1 MTKIGLAL
9 SLFLAA
15 CANSPPERAYY
26 LLRAD
31 VPEQPAA
38 AAPRSSIGMGRV
50 LVAPYLDRTGIM
62 VQIDEHRIRE
72 ARFHLWAEPLDEGI
86 WYYLHEQVSSRLD
99 SALATGPSAD
109 SWRYRVDISVEEF
122 HGTLNGAARLAAR
135 WSLRDVSNGAV
146 IETRSFARER
156 PQVGDGYT
164 ALVDTQT
171 ALLDELAETIARSL
185 RTLDPGT

>member
-1 MTKIGLAL
+1 MTRIGLAL

-15 CANSPPERAYY
+15 CASTPPERAYY
-26 LLRAD
+26 LLRSE
-31 VPEQPAA
+31 VTEEPAA
-38 AAPRSSIGMGRV
+38 AAPGAAIGMGRV

-62 VQIDEHRIRE
+62 VQVDEHRIRE

-86 WYYLHEQVSSRLD
+86 WYYLHEQISSRLD

-122 HGTLNGAARLAAR
+122 HGTLDGASRLTVR
-135 WSLRDVSNGAV
+135 WSLRDISDGAV
-146 IETRSFARER
+146 IETRSFTRER